1 MRKLN
6 SVHVDQFHGETF
18 LRIETPEDKDRR
30 VVAILTN
37 RQKLSLARKL
47 LKAITLP
54 TTGPV
59 RIRRPRNPVNRE
71 IIPSRPGIRR

>member
-1 MRKLN
+1 MRRLN

-18 LRIETPEDKDRR
+18 LRIENHDEKNRM
-30 VVAILTN
+30 VVILTN

-54 TTGPV
+54 TSG

-71 IIPSRPGIRR
+71 LIPARPGIRR

>member
-18 LRIETPEDKDRR
+18 LRIENHDEKNRM
-30 VVAILTN
+30 VVILTN

-54 TTGPV
+54 TSGPV
-59 RIRRPRNPVNRE
+59 RIRRPQNPVNRE
-71 IIPSRPGIRR
+71 LIPARPGIRR